1 MTRTQAII
9 LRAAAIWTLYIWL
22 TRIWNIVDDPAH
34 STEFKLIHSGLALVS
49 VAFAVAILV
58 VTSQVRKRT
67 RVPG

>member
-22 TRIWNIVDDPAH
+22 TRIWNIVGDPAH

-49 VAFAVAILV
+49 VAFALAILV